1 MVVQGRGLM
10 NTSLKTIRAVG
21 LAAAIAA
28 LLFTTTP
35 TAQAGVANAAMDY
48 AALVEQHGP
57 AVVHVSV
64 REKLVKSE
72 DKATSTSRSDVMP
85 SKSFGS
91 GFIVSADGYILTNAH
106 VVNQATRIRVT
117 LKDKREL
124 VAHIVGEDATTDV
137 AVLKV
142 DASDLPVVTIGD
154 VERVRVGEPVAA
166 IGSPFGFEH
175 SVTAGIV
182 SAKSRNVD
190 DLLVPFIQ
198 TDAAVNP
205 GNSGGPLFNAA
216 GEVIGINSRIW
227 TKSGGFQG
235 LSFAIPIDLA
245 MRIAEAL
252 KGSKPIVRGRI
263 GVHTQ
268 AVTTELAR
276 AFGLDRARGALITAV
291 DSDGPAQQGG
301 LQTGDIVMR
310 AAGRDIETSLD
321 LQRVVG
327 SQSLG
332 ASIAIDVLRQN
343 TSIAMEVIVVAAEE
357 SSKASETV
365 SVSVNEKLTPLGL
378 ELRAMSPQEQQRLG
392 TTEGLYVESVAARSP
407 AVRAELK
414 AGDLILQVR
423 GKAIRQIADFRDGV
437 EAAAADGA
445 PVAVLTLRGEQRRF
459 VALELDR

>member
-1 MVVQGRGLM
+1 MDIPLKNLHRRGL
-10 NTSLKTIRAVG
+10 VG
-21 LAAAIAA
+21 ALAMLLALSAPAI
-28 LLFTTTP
+28 
-35 TAQAGVANAAMDY
+35 QAGYPNAGVDY
-48 AALVEQHGP
+48 AALVEQHGS

-64 REKLVKSE
+64 REKLVKTE
-72 DKATSTSRSDVMP
+72 DRATATSRSDVIP

-124 VAHIVGEDATTDV
+124 SARIVGEDATTDV

-142 DASDLPVVTIGD
+142 DASDLPVVAIGD
-154 VERVRVGEPVAA
+154 AGRVRVGDPVAA
-166 IGSPFGFEH
+166 IGSPFGFEQ

-205 GNSGGPLFNAA
+205 GNSGGPLFNAR

-245 MRIAEAL
+245 MRIGERL
-252 KGSKPIVRGRI
+252 KESKQIVRGRI
-263 GVHTQ
+263 GIEMQ
-268 AVTTELAR
+268 AVTDELAR
-276 AFGLDRARGALITAV
+276 AFGLQRARGALITTV
-291 DSDGPAQQGG
+291 MPDGPARAGG

-310 AAGRDIETSLD
+310 AGGSDIETSID
-321 LQRVVG
+321 LQRVIG
-327 SQSLG
+327 SQPIG
-332 ASIAIDVLRQN
+332 TSILVHVLRDGQ
-343 TSIAMEVIVVAAEE
+343 AMPLEVQVTAADEPTR
-357 SSKASETV
+357 AVETV
-365 SVSVNEKLTPLGL
+365 SVSVNDKLTPLGL
-378 ELRAMSPQEQQRLG
+378 ELRAMTALEQQRLG
-392 TTEGLYVESVAARSP
+392 TSDGLYIESVAARSP
-407 AVRAELK
+407 AIRAELK

-423 GKAIRQIADFRDGV
+423 GKPIRQIDDFRNGV

-445 PVAVLTLRGEQRRF
+445 PVAVLTMRGEQRRF

>member
-1 MVVQGRGLM
+1 MNFSGIAIRGR
-10 NTSLKTIRAVG
+10 V
-21 LAAAIAA
+21 LALGIATA
-28 LLFTTTP
+28 LL
-35 TAQAGVANAAMDY
+35 AGAPAAKAAGSAMAMDY
-48 AALVEQHGP
+48 AALVDRHGP

-64 REKLVKSE
+64 REKLAKPD
-72 DKATSTSRSDVMP
+72 DKATSGTPDVIP
-85 SKSFGS
+85 ANSFGS

-106 VVNQATRIRVT
+106 VVTQATQLRVT

-124 VAHIVGEDATTDV
+124 AARIVGEDATTDV

-142 DASDLPVVTIGD
+142 EASDLPTVAIGD
-154 VERVRVGEPVAA
+154 PATVRVGEPVAA

-205 GNSGGPLFNAA
+205 GNSGGPLFDAQ
-216 GEVIGINSRIW
+216 GKVIGINSRIW
-227 TKSGGFQG
+227 TRSGGFQG

-245 MRIAEAL
+245 MRIAGDL
-252 KGSKPIVRGRI
+252 MSGQPIVRGRI

-268 AVTTELAR
+268 AVTSELAR
-276 AFGLDRARGALITAV
+276 AFGLDRPRGALVTSV
-291 DSDGPAQQGG
+291 DADGPAQAGG
-301 LQTGDIVMR
+301 VQTGDIVLR

-332 ASIAIDVLRQN
+332 ARLALDVLRNGSQLPLQVAVAEAPKQRASSEPV
-343 TSIAMEVIVVAAEE
+343 SI
-357 SSKASETV
+357 
-365 SVSVNEKLTPLGL
+365 SVQEKIMPLGL
-378 ELRAMSPQEQQRLG
+378 ELRAINPLEQRRLG
-392 TTEGLYVESVAARSP
+392 LSDGLYVESVAGRSP

-423 GKAIRQIADFRDGV
+423 GQPIRRVADFRDGV
-437 EAAAADGA
+437 EAAAAEGT
-445 PVAVLTLRGEQRRF
+445 PVAVLTMRGDERRF

>member
-1 MVVQGRGLM
+1 MKIS
-10 NTSLKTIRAVG
+10 TKSLRARA
-21 LAAAIAA
+21 LA
-28 LLFTTTP
+28 
-35 TAQAGVANAAMDY
+35 AGVAAFLATGTPHGQAAGVNAGVDY
-48 AALVEQHGP
+48 AALVERHGP

-72 DKATSTSRSDVMP
+72 DKATSASRSDIMP

-124 VAHIVGEDATTDV
+124 TARIVGEDATTDV
-137 AVLKV
+137 ALLKV
-142 DASDLPVVTIGD
+142 DAADLPAVTIGD
-154 VERVRVGEPVAA
+154 AARVRVGEPVAA

-245 MRIAEAL
+245 MRIAEEL
-252 KGSKPIVRGRI
+252 KGNKQIVRGRI

-268 AVTTELAR
+268 PVTTELAR
-276 AFGLDRARGALITAV
+276 AFGLDRARGALITSV
-291 DSDGPAQQGG
+291 DTDGPAQRAG

-310 AAGRDIETSLD
+310 AADREVETSLD

-332 ASIAIDVLRQN
+332 AAIAIDVLRQGKSVPLLV
-343 TSIAMEVIVVAAEE
+343 TVAAAEE
-357 SSKASETV
+357 TPQPSEPV
-365 SVSVNEKLTPLGL
+365 SVSVNDKQTPLGL
-378 ELRAMSPQEQQRLG
+378 ELRAMNPQEKQRLG
-392 TTEGLYVESVAARSP
+392 ASEGLYVESVAARSP
-407 AVRAELK
+407 ALRAELK

-423 GKAIRQIADFRDGV
+423 GRPVLQIADFRDGV